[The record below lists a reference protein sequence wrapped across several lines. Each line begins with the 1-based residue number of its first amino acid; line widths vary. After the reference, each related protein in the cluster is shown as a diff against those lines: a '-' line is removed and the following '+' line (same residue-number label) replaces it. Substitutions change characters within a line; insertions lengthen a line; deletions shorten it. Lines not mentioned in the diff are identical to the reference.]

1 MCHQSKFL
9 KETWD
14 LTYKDGCETARDYK
28 SKLSLIAQTSIQR
41 HMHEHI
47 NKDGKMQ
54 RNEESQT
61 RWHEENKASML
72 SHKVEG

>member
-1 MCHQSKFL
+1 MCHQAKFL

-14 LTYKDGCETARDYK
+14 LVYKDGCETTQDYK
-28 SKLSLIAQTSIQR
+28 LELSLKTQTSIQK

-47 NKDGKMQ
+47 NKDAKMQ

-61 RWHEENKASML
+61 RWHKERKASML